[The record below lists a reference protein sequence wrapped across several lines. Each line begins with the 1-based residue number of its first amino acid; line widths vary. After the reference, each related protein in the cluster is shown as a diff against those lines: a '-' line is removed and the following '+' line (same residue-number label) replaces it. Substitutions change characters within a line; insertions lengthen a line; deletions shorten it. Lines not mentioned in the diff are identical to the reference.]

1 MVASFIFFD
10 SRNGKHGISGSDS
23 FRIEVKG
30 TSKMGHSNTRS
41 VFDDCDSNK
50 PHRKMTSWCRQIHL
64 FEMDQ
69 LEVGIGDAV
78 KAWSNIQ
85 NFQSGCD
92 MQIELAELYD
102 KLSQSDG
109 SQPLKKN
116 VEIEKRIREISLKY
130 FF

>member
-1 MVASFIFFD
+1 
-10 SRNGKHGISGSDS
+10 
-23 FRIEVKG
+23 
-30 TSKMGHSNTRS
+30 
-41 VFDDCDSNK
+41 
-50 PHRKMTSWCRQIHL
+50 
-64 FEMDQ
+64 MDQ

>member
-1 MVASFIFFD
+1 
-10 SRNGKHGISGSDS
+10 
-23 FRIEVKG
+23 
-30 TSKMGHSNTRS
+30 MGHSNTRS